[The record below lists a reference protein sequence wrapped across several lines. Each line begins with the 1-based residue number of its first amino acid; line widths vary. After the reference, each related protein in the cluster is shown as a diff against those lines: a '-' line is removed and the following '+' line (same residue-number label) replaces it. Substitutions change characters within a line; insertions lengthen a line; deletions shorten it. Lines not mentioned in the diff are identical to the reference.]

1 MSRPKRVRS
10 ISDEPDFTSFSPDGT
25 KAMGSVVLHLDEW
38 ECIKNMDLNGLSHA
52 QCASLMGLSRPSV
65 SAIYAQARR
74 KIADAIVNGKKL
86 SISGGTCRLC
96 TSFSD
101 CGKLDI
107 NEKGEKVMRI
117 AVTYDNGDVFQHF
130 GHTEYFKIYD
140 VEDGKVVKAEVV
152 STNGQGHGA
161 LATLLSSSAID
172 TLICGGIGMG
182 AKNALSEVGITLLS
196 GVSGNTDDAVAA
208 YLDGTLVASADAN
221 CDHHDHHHDSSHG
234 CGGNCHCHG

>member
-1 MSRPKRVRS
+1 M
-10 ISDEPDFTSFSPDGT
+10 
-25 KAMGSVVLHLDEW
+25 
-38 ECIKNMDLNGLSHA
+38 
-52 QCASLMGLSRPSV
+52 

-221 CDHHDHHHDSSHG
+221 CDHHDHHHGLSHG